1 MKQNLIKAL
10 GILHTMWV
18 SGDNQDLICEA
29 KKQIRIALAEIE
41 RGEQVDGKQENSG
54 TPEG

>member
-10 GILHTMWV
+10 GILHAMWV

-41 RGEQVDGKQENSG
+41 RSEQKNAEQTDTGSSEN
-54 TPEG
+54 